1 MIKLSFGKFSFTTD
15 GNTSKGSIKATIKI
29 FIKNTWHCVATKQFT
44 TKITCHKDDKS
55 DLNKAYK
62 YIQAKLEKDA
72 YSWALD
78 EAFKQLLLVQK
89 DLKMFND
96 FVEKAKHIVVHDTN
110 YLSEF

>member
-29 FIKNTWHCVATKQFT
+29 FTRNEWYCVASKQFT
-44 TKITCHKDDKS
+44 TKITCHKDDKN

-72 YSWALD
+72 YLWACK
-78 EAFKQLLLVQK
+78 EAMKQLLVVQK
-89 DLKMFND
+89 DLKVFND
-96 FVEKAKHIVVHDTN
+96 FVEKSKHIVVHDTN
-110 YLSEF
+110 YLNQF